1 MRIIFNLGAVP
12 IAWRN
17 LIYRGLLHTHI
28 LIGCLV
34 LPDSESRSRVDTSFR
49 RFAQELYIKRYIVYE
64 IMFDIVWLK
73 NSLVLNNI

>member
-17 LIYRGLLHTHI
+17 LIYRGLLHINI

-34 LPDSESRSRVDTSFR
+34 LLDSECGSRVDTSFR
-49 RFAQELYIKRYIVYE
+49 RFAQELYIERYE
-64 IMFDIVWLK
+64 K
-73 NSLVLNNI
+73 CSTSSG